1 MQKQKERERLI
12 NSLHSQGKGPTTRS
26 YLVEAD
32 LDRKWER
39 EYRIGNPIQNGAVSE
54 EALDSIPEK

>member
-12 NSLHSQGKGPTTRS
+12 HSLHSQGKGPTTRS

-32 LDRKWER
+32 LDREWER
-39 EYRIGNPIQNGAVSE
+39 EYRIGNPIQNGLVSK
-54 EALDSIPEK
+54 EASDSIPEK